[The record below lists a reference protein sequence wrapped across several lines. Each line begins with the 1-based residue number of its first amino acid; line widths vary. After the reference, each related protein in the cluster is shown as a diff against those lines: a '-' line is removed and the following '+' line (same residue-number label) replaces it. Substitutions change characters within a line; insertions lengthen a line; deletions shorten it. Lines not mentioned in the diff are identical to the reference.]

1 MVHTFSPLQKRDT
14 RFAAVIPVLTLTLAL
29 ILSGCASVPPPDS
42 AMTQAQ
48 SQIQAARDAGA
59 QDYDPVDFGF
69 AQDKFQQAQVAMSNG
84 KYAQAAD
91 LADESRADA
100 TLARTKALLGQARGQ
115 IQSKTD
121 ANRQLRAQNDEA
133 QSENDQH
140 YQQQKAQLAAQMAA
154 MQQADNGQDN
164 GQDNG
169 NGQDSGGN
177 PASSSTTPAP
187 ATSSAPLPQ
196 QAPMQQDMPA
206 PSSSVLNGASAQP
219 QQQPQPGQ
227 GFQPTPDSGQ
237 QNQGGQP

>member
-1 MVHTFSPLQKRDT
+1 MVHTFSPLQKRDR
-14 RFAAVIPVLTLTLAL
+14 RFAAVAPVLSATLAL

-48 SQIQAARDAGA
+48 AQIQAARDAGA

-69 AQDKFQQAQVAMSNG
+69 AQDKFQQAQVAMANG
-84 KYAQAAD
+84 KYAQAGD

-140 YQQQKAQLAAQMAA
+140 YQQQKTQLAAQMAA
-154 MQQADNGQDN
+154 AQQADNGQGSGQDN
-164 GQDNG
+164 GQDN
-169 NGQDSGGN
+169 GGN

-187 ATSSAPLPQ
+187 AASGAPLPQ
-196 QAPMQQDMPA
+196 QAPVQQDMPA
-206 PSSSVLNGASAQP
+206 PSSSVLNGAPVQP
-219 QQQPQPGQ
+219 QQQGQ
-227 GFQPTPDSGQ
+227 GFQSTPDSGQ
-237 QNQGGQP
+237 QNQGGQQ

>member
-1 MVHTFSPLQKRDT
+1 MVHTFSPLQKRDR
-14 RFAAVIPVLTLTLAL
+14 RFAAVVPVLTLTLAL

-69 AQDKFQQAQVAMSNG
+69 AQDKFQQAQVAMANG

-121 ANRQLRAQNDEA
+121 ANRQLRTQNDEA

-140 YQQQKAQLAAQMAA
+140 YQQQKTQLAAQMAA
-154 MQQADNGQDN
+154 VQQADDGQGNGQDN
-164 GQDNG
+164 GQDN
-169 NGQDSGGN
+169 GGN

-206 PSSSVLNGASAQP
+206 PSSSVLNGAPAQP
-219 QQQPQPGQ
+219 QQQPAQ

-237 QNQGGQP
+237 QNHGGQP

>member
-1 MVHTFSPLQKRDT
+1 MVHTFSPLQKRDR
-14 RFAAVIPVLTLTLAL
+14 RFSAVVPVLTLTLAL
-29 ILSGCASVPPPDS
+29 ILSGCASVPPPDG

-69 AQDKFQQAQVAMSNG
+69 AQDKFQQAQVAMANG

-121 ANRQLRAQNDEA
+121 ANRQLRAQNEEA
-133 QSENDQH
+133 QTENDQH
-140 YQQQKAQLAAQMAA
+140 YQQQKTQLAAQMAA
-154 MQQADNGQDN
+154 MQQSDNGQDN
-164 GQDNG
+164 GQDN
-169 NGQDSGGN
+169 GN

-187 ATSSAPLPQ
+187 ASSSALPAQ
-196 QAPMQQDMPA
+196 SPMQQDMPA
-206 PSSSVLNGASAQP
+206 PSSSVLNGAP
-219 QQQPQPGQ
+219 VQQQQGQ
-227 GFQPTPDSGQ
+227 GFQSTPDSGQ
-237 QNQGGQP
+237 QNQGGQQ

>member
-1 MVHTFSPLQKRDT
+1 MVHTFSPLQKRDK
-14 RFAAVIPVLTLTLAL
+14 RFAAVAPVLSATLAL

-48 SQIQAARDAGA
+48 SQIQSARDAGA

-69 AQDKFQQAQVAMSNG
+69 AQDKFQQAQVAMANG
-84 KYAQAAD
+84 KYAQAGD

-140 YQQQKAQLAAQMAA
+140 YQQQKTQLTAQMAA
-154 MQQADNGQDN
+154 MQQSDNDQDN
-164 GQDNG
+164 GQDN
-169 NGQDSGGN
+169 GGN

-187 ATSSAPLPQ
+187 AASSALPP

-206 PSSSVLNGASAQP
+206 PSSSVLNNAPPVQ
-219 QQQPQPGQ
+219 QQQPQGQ
-227 GFQPTPDSGQ
+227 GFQSMPDSGQ